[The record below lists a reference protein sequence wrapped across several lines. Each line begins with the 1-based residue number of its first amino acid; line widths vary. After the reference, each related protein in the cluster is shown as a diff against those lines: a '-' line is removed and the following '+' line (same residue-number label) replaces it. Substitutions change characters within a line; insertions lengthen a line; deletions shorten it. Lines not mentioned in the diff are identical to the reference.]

1 MIYVVN
7 VANKIIKI
15 LNMRT
20 DIYLM
25 ACLCGHLPPLPLI
38 LQLNDFP
45 PPVPPVGIST
55 QCGWKKERKNACAC
69 VRTISKERADE
80 EWSLQKAVPDIT
92 HAFDSRMLGLY

>member
-25 ACLCGHLPPLPLI
+25 LCLCGHLLPLALI
-38 LQLNDFP
+38 LQLNYFP
-45 PPVPPVGIST
+45 TVTSVGI
-55 QCGWKKERKNACAC
+55 
-69 VRTISKERADE
+69 
-80 EWSLQKAVPDIT
+80 
-92 HAFDSRMLGLY
+92 

>member
-25 ACLCGHLPPLPLI
+25 VCLCGHLPPLPLI
-38 LQLNDFP
+38 LQLNYFP
-45 PPVPPVGIST
+45 PVAPVGIST
-55 QCGWKKERKNACAC
+55 QCGWKKNGKMR
-69 VRTISKERADE
+69 VRA
-80 EWSLQKAVPDIT
+80 
-92 HAFDSRMLGLY
+92 